1 MNYLHAIDYAIVGGY
16 FVFAIVVG
24 LFFSRRASRSPE
36 DFFLGGRSLPW
47 WAIGVS
53 MVATS
58 FASDTP
64 LVITEIIRQYGIQRL
79 WWILASVMVLIVGIF
94 LFSRLWRRAE
104 IITDAEFYE
113 LRYEGR
119 PAAFLRGFR
128 AFFSGIIQNLITM
141 GWVIYG
147 MTTIITTLTGLNEWL
162 AISICIV
169 VALTY
174 ATAAGFYGVVV
185 TDVVQF
191 AIATVSMIVLAVAG
205 VHQAGGLANILDKIK
220 SMPEYGTHTLEIF
233 PDVTNFNNDLV
244 ALIVFLGLLWWSD
257 AGGYNMQRMSACRN
271 ERDAVKATLFYA
283 VFQSI
288 RLWLWVPVALVSIVW
303 FPVLSEPYS
312 DTHAYP
318 LVMRDALGPGLLGL
332 LVTSF
337 LAAFMSTI
345 DTHLNWGASYMMNDV
360 YRRFLRPQATN
371 KEYMLATRIVTV
383 VLMLSAAAVVPL
395 MNSVSRAWEFL
406 AIVYVGYGIVSVA
419 RWFWWRVNAYTE
431 ITAITL
437 GLLFGVVDLV
447 AAAFARESFILF
459 GTPWAEMRFEIK
471 IAMLIA
477 IVIPT
482 SLLVTML
489 TSPVSTSK
497 LEEFY
502 RKVRPGGAWGPVSA
516 RTKELPGSAM
526 TWTSLL
532 DIAGGLAMC
541 YGLSVAIGYCL
552 LLRFYGASFCLG
564 CAVLGAVRVAHWY
577 RREIAILD
585 GADSDKAPSIP
596 EVL

>member
-1 MNYLHAIDYAIVGGY
+1 MNYLHAIDYVIIVGY
-16 FVFAIVVG
+16 FVFAIAVG
-24 LFFSRRASRSPE
+24 LLFSRRASRSPE

-64 LVITEIIRQYGIQRL
+64 LVITEVIREYGIQRL
-79 WWILASVMVLIVGIF
+79 WWMLAAVMGLIVGIF

-128 AFFSGIIQNLITM
+128 AFSSGIIQNLITM

-162 AISICIV
+162 AISICIA

-185 TDVVQF
+185 TDVIQF
-191 AIATVSMIVLAVAG
+191 VIATVSMIVLAVVS
-205 VHQAGGLANILDKIK
+205 VHQAGGLEKLLDTIK
-220 SMPEYGTHTLEIF
+220 ETPGYGEHTLDIF
-233 PDVTNFNNDLV
+233 PDVTHFNNDLV

-288 RLWLWVPVALVSIVW
+288 RLWLWVPVALVSIAW

-312 DTHAYP
+312 NTHAYP

-345 DTHLNWGASYMMNDV
+345 DTHLNWGASYLMNDV
-360 YRRFLRPQATN
+360 YRRFLRPQATQ
-371 KEYMLATRIVTV
+371 KEYMLVTRLVTV
-383 VLMLSAAAVVPL
+383 GLMVSAAAVVPL
-395 MNSVSRAWEFL
+395 MNSVSKAWEFL
-406 AIVYVGYGIVSVA
+406 AIVFVGYGIVSVA
-419 RWFWWRVNAYTE
+419 RWFWWRINAYTE

-437 GLLFGVVDLV
+437 GLLFGIVDLST
-447 AAAFARESFILF
+447 AAFAKESFVLF
-459 GTPWAEMRFEIK
+459 GTPWAELRFEYK
-471 IAMLIA
+471 VPLLIA
-477 IVIPT
+477 IVVPI

-489 TSPVSTSK
+489 TPPVSMST
-497 LEEFY
+497 LENFY
-502 RKVRPGGAWGPVSA
+502 RKVRPGGVWGPVTA
-516 RTKELPGSAM
+516 RMKKLPRRVL
-526 TWTSLL
+526 TWTSIL
-532 DIAGGLAMC
+532 DIAGGIAMC
-541 YGLSVAIGYCL
+541 YGLSVALGYCL
-552 LLRFYGASFCLG
+552 LLRFYPACCCLG
-564 CAVLGAVRVAHWY
+564 CAVLGAFRVAHWY
-577 RREIAILD
+577 RREIA
-585 GADSDKAPSIP
+585 
-596 EVL
+596 VLEDED

>member
-1 MNYLHAIDYAIVGGY
+1 MNYLHAIDYVIVGAY
-16 FVFAIVVG
+16 FVFAIAVG

-64 LVITEIIRQYGIQRL
+64 LAITELIREHGIQRL
-79 WWILASVMVLIVGIF
+79 WWILASVMVLIVGTF

-128 AFFSGIIQNLITM
+128 AFSSGIIQNLITM

-162 AISICIV
+162 AISVCIA

-191 AIATVSMIVLAVAG
+191 TIATVSMVVLAVAG
-205 VHQAGGLANILDKIK
+205 VHQSGGLANLLDNIK
-220 SMPEYGTHTLEIF
+220 NMPEYGEHTLAIF
-233 PDVTNFNNDLV
+233 PEVTHFNNDLV
-244 ALIVFLGLLWWSD
+244 ALVVFLGLLWWSD

-283 VFQSI
+283 IFQSI
-288 RLWLWVPVALVSIVW
+288 RIWLWVPVALVSIVW
-303 FPVLSEPYS
+303 FPVLLEPYS

-318 LVMRDALGPGLLGL
+318 LVMRDALVPGLMGL

-345 DTHLNWGASYMMNDV
+345 DTHLNWGASYLMNDV

-371 KEYMLATRIVTV
+371 KEYMLATRVVTV
-383 VLMLSAAAVVPL
+383 VLMISAAAVVPL
-395 MNSVSRAWEFL
+395 MNSVKQAWEFL
-406 AIVYVGYGIVSVA
+406 AILYVGYGIVSVA
-419 RWFWWRVNAYTE
+419 RWFWWRINAYTE
-431 ITAITL
+431 ITATVL
-437 GLLFGVVDLV
+437 GLLCGLFDLY
-447 AAAFARESFILF
+447 AATFAKESFILF
-459 GTPWAEMRFEIK
+459 DTPWAELGFEFK
-471 IAMLIA
+471 IPILIA
-477 IVIPT
+477 IVVPL
-482 SLLVTML
+482 SLVVTLL
-489 TSPVSTSK
+489 TPPVSMDK
-497 LEEFY
+497 LETFY

-516 RTKELPGSAM
+516 RTKKLPGRAL
-526 TWTSLL
+526 TWTTLI
-532 DIAGGLAMC
+532 DIAGGIALC

-552 LLRFYGASFCLG
+552 LLRFYTACLCLG
-564 CAVLGAVRVAHWY
+564 ISVIGAVRVAHWY
-577 RREIAILD
+577 RREIADLD
-585 GADSDKAPSIP
+585 DGESGRKDMSP
-596 EVL
+596 

>member
-1 MNYLHAIDYAIVGGY
+1 MNHLHAIDYVIVGGY
-16 FVFAIVVG
+16 FAFAIFVG

-53 MVATS
+53 MAATS

-64 LVITEIIRQYGIQRL
+64 LVITEVIRQYGIQRL
-79 WWILASVMVLIVGIF
+79 WWILAAVMVLIVGIF

-128 AFFSGIIQNLITM
+128 AFSSGIIQNLITM
-141 GWVIYG
+141 GWVIFG
-147 MTTIITTLTGLNEWL
+147 MTTIITTLTGLDERL

-174 ATAAGFYGVVV
+174 STAAGFYGVVA

-191 AIATVSMIVLAVAG
+191 VIATVSMLMLAVLS
-205 VHQAGGLANILDKIK
+205 VYQAGGLASILDNIK
-220 SMPEYGTHTLEIF
+220 NMPEYGEYTLEMF
-233 PDVTNFNNDLV
+233 PDVTHFNNDLA

-288 RLWLWVPVALVSIVW
+288 RIWLWVPVALVSIVW
-303 FPVLSEPYS
+303 FPVLAEPYS

-318 LVMRDALGPGLLGL
+318 MVMRDALGPGLLGL

-345 DTHLNWGASYMMNDV
+345 DTHLNWGTSYLMNDV

-371 KEYMLATRIVTV
+371 KEYMLATRVVTV
-383 VLMLSAAAVVPL
+383 VLMVSAAAVVPL

-406 AIVYVGYGIVSVA
+406 AIVFVGYGIVSVA
-419 RWFWWRVNAYTE
+419 RWFWWRINAYTE
-431 ITAITL
+431 ITALAL
-437 GLLFGVVDLV
+437 GLLFGIVDLFS
-447 AAAFARESFILF
+447 ATFANDNLVLF
-459 GTPWAEMRFEIK
+459 GTQWTELRFEIK
-471 IAMLIA
+471 IAMLVA
-477 IVIPT
+477 IVVPI
-482 SLLVTML
+482 SLVVTML
-489 TSPVSTSK
+489 TPPVSMSK

-502 RKVRPGGAWGPVSA
+502 RKLRPGGAWGPVSA
-516 RTKELPGSAM
+516 QTKKLPGRAL
-526 TWTSLL
+526 TWSSLL
-532 DIAGGLAMC
+532 DIAGGLALC

-552 LLRFYGASFCLG
+552 LMKFYAACFCLG
-564 CAVLGAVRVAHWY
+564 CAVLGSLRVAHWY
-577 RREIAILD
+577 QREIAELG
-585 GADSDKAPSIP
+585 GADSGKENKST
-596 EVL
+596 

>member
-1 MNYLHAIDYAIVGGY
+1 MNHLHAIDYVIVGAY
-16 FVFAIVVG
+16 FVFAIAVG

-53 MVATS
+53 MVASS

-64 LVITEIIRQYGIQRL
+64 LVITELIREHGIQRL

-128 AFFSGIIQNLITM
+128 AFSSGVIQNVITM
-141 GWVIYG
+141 GFVIFG
-147 MTTIITTLTGLNEWL
+147 MKTIITTLTGLNEWL
-162 AISICIV
+162 AIGICIA

-185 TDVVQF
+185 TDIIQF
-191 AIATVSMIVLAVAG
+191 AIATVSMIVLAIAG
-205 VHQAGGLANILDKIK
+205 VHQAGGLAKLLDTIK
-220 SMPEYGTHTLEIF
+220 EMPRYGEHTLAIF
-233 PDVTNFNNDLV
+233 PDGTHFNNELV
-244 ALIVFLGLLWWSD
+244 TIVVFLGLLWWSD
-257 AGGYNMQRMSACRN
+257 SGGYNMQRMSACRN

-303 FPVLSEPYS
+303 FPVLDGPYS

-345 DTHLNWGASYMMNDV
+345 DTHLNWGASYLMNDV
-360 YRRFLRPQATN
+360 YRRFLRPQASH
-371 KEYMLATRIVTV
+371 KEYMVATRLVTV
-383 VLMLSAAAVVPL
+383 GLMVAAAAVVPL
-395 MNSVSRAWEFL
+395 MSSISRTMEFL
-406 AIVYVGYGIVSVA
+406 AIVYVGYGIISVA
-419 RWFWWRVNAYTE
+419 RWFWWRINAYTE
-431 ITAITL
+431 IIATIL
-437 GLLFGVVDLV
+437 GLLFGVLDLF
-447 AAAFARESFILF
+447 AATFAEESFVLF
-459 GTPWAEMRFEIK
+459 GTPWAKLDFAIK
-471 IAMLIA
+471 IAVLTATVVPI
-477 IVIPT
+477 
-482 SLLVTML
+482 SLVVTLL
-489 TSPVSTSK
+489 TPPVSMNT
-497 LEEFY
+497 LENFY

-516 RTKELPGSAM
+516 RTKELPGRAL

-532 DIAGGLAMC
+532 DIAGGIALC

-552 LLRFYGASFCLG
+552 LLRFYAACLCLG
-564 CAVLGAVRVAHWY
+564 ISVIGAVRVAHWY
-577 RREIAILD
+577 RREIAGLD
-585 GADSDKAPSIP
+585 DGESGRKDMSP
-596 EVL
+596 

>member
-1 MNYLHAIDYAIVGGY
+1 MNYLHAIDYFIVGSY
-16 FVFAIVVG
+16 FVFAIAVG
-24 LFFSRRASRSPE
+24 LYFSRRASRSPE

-64 LVITEIIRQYGIQRL
+64 LVITEVIRQYGIQRL

-128 AFFSGIIQNLITM
+128 AFSSGIIQNLITM

-162 AISICIV
+162 AISICIA

-205 VHQAGGLANILDKIK
+205 VHQAGGLACLLDSIK
-220 SMPEYGTHTLEIF
+220 NMPGYGEHTLEIF
-233 PDVTNFNNDLV
+233 PDVTTFNNDLV
-244 ALIVFLGLLWWSD
+244 ALVVFLGLLWWSD

-271 ERDAVKATLFYA
+271 ERDAVKATIFYA
-283 VFQSI
+283 LFQSI

-303 FPVLSEPYS
+303 FPVLNEPYS

-345 DTHLNWGASYMMNDV
+345 DTHLNWGASYLMNDV
-360 YRRFLRPQATN
+360 YRRFLRPQATH
-371 KEYMLATRIVTV
+371 KEYMLATRLVTV
-383 VLMLSAAAVVPL
+383 VLMVSAAAVVPL
-395 MNSVSRAWEFL
+395 MNSVHRAWEFL

-419 RWFWWRVNAYTE
+419 RWFWWRINAYTE
-431 ITAITL
+431 ITATVL
-437 GLLFGVVDLV
+437 GLLCGIFDLF
-447 AAAFARESFILF
+447 AATFAEESFVLF
-459 GTPWAEMRFEIK
+459 GTPWVELRFEIK

-477 IVIPT
+477 IVVPI
-482 SLLVTML
+482 SLVVTML
-489 TSPVSTSK
+489 TPPVSMSK
-497 LEEFY
+497 LEKFY

-516 RTKELPGSAM
+516 RTKKLPGRAL
-526 TWTSLL
+526 TWTSVF
-532 DIAGGLAMC
+532 DIAGGIAMC

-552 LLRFYGASFCLG
+552 LLRFYAACLCLG
-564 CAVLGAVRVAHWY
+564 FAALGAVRVAHWY
-577 RREIAILD
+577 RREIAGLD
-585 GADSDKAPSIP
+585 SADNSRED
-596 EVL
+596 